1 MKLTKRSFNRRI
13 YVFGIL
19 MFTGIASVSTGF
31 AAWVMSKNVAQNQ
44 EGAISV
50 GTITDGSIEIKNLAF
65 KDNNKNFLFEPAKND
80 IAGDIKWD
88 GTVSESLSVTI
99 TGTVTPKQYLQELT
113 IKMNT
118 LPTGIQ
124 AAINKKYLTAPTCYS
139 NDTQI
144 EVTASGEKDATF
156 SYTISFG
163 WGDEFEKQNPSVNL
177 DNRVKKDNQGNPI
190 LDSNQQTI
198 PYYTYA
204 EKLAKLVDF
213 KRTIYELPLHDEAKP
228 DTKNTDEEVMAYTPN
243 AANTLKYSVVITA
256 KANV

>member
-1 MKLTKRSFNRRI
+1 MKLTRKSFNRRI

-65 KDNNKNFLFEPAKND
+65 KDGNKNFLFEPAKGD
-80 IAGDIKWD
+80 VDGDIKWD
-88 GTVSESLSVTI
+88 GTVSENLSVTI
-99 TGTVTPKQYLQELT
+99 TGTVTPKQYLQKLT

-118 LPTGIQ
+118 LPSGIL
-124 AAINKKYLTAPTCYS
+124 AAINKNYLTAPACY
-139 NDTQI
+139 NNEVDVDT
-144 EVTASGEKDATF
+144 TASGETDATF

-163 WGDEFEKQNPSVNL
+163 WGSEFENQNPSKNL
-177 DNRVKKDNQGNPI
+177 DTRVKEDGDGNPI
-190 LDSNQQTI
+190 LDSNQQSI

-213 KRTIYELPLHDEAKP
+213 KRTIYQLPLHDENNKES
-228 DTKNTDEEVMAYTPN
+228 TYTDEEVMSYTPSSSN
-243 AANTLKYSVVITA
+243 QLKYSVVLTA